1 MIVASGASI
10 TNPWKTLLM
19 YQLRCF
25 CVLLTCLLSTVSAW
39 GNCSDEERMEM
50 QRLGL
55 EESVIA
61 YTCDEE
67 VEIIMEA
74 PSLPPPVI
82 VQERPVLDQ
91 TVGHSIGHRQ
101 QVSIGVGVADGFLQQ
116 IRARYFAQWNC
127 NSGSVPL
134 ARIDR
139 LYLGFP
145 MASYRDCRRCQRD
158 G

>member
-1 MIVASGASI
+1 MIVAPGALT

-67 VEIIMEA
+67 VEIIMET
-74 PSLPPPVI
+74 PSVPPPVI
-82 VQERPVLDQ
+82 VEERPVLDQ
-91 TVGHSIGHRQ
+91 TVNHSIGHRQ
-101 QVSIGVGVADGFLQQ
+101 QVSIGVGVADGSYSKFGQDTSLNGTA
-116 IRARYFAQWNC
+116 IAAQ
-127 NSGSVPL
+127 
-134 ARIDR
+134 
-139 LYLGFP
+139 
-145 MASYRDCRRCQRD
+145 YRWRCQRD